1 VFENLETVLFEFE
14 NIKWTNF
21 FWKLTKPVS
30 MLRKPV
36 YRSFLVIY
44 RGMGR
49 FTGFRTFLNLKSK
62 PFGFGENR
70 RL

>member
-44 RGMGR
+44 RGMAVWVGLPVFER
-49 FTGFRTFLNLKSK
+49 F
-62 PFGFGENR
+62 
-70 RL
+70 